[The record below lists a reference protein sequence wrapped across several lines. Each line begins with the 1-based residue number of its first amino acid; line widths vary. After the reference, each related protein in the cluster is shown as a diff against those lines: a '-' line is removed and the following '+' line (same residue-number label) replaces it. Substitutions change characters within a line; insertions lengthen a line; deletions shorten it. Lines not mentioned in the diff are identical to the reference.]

1 MSLFSK
7 IAKAAIGTVA
17 DFVPGGK
24 FISAGLALTGSPGGV
39 NIANRLSKQV
49 GCTIAQS
56 DANEARALLAKGIDP
71 CTGRSKVPTGI
82 PDTNYR
88 VPTPPAPVIK
98 TSGPIGTTPPI
109 RQAPAPVFNLNFDRE
124 AAGFGLPPGYQIP
137 SINVL
142 KTPAQPPVVR
152 RGTDMSAYGAIPA
165 AGMAAIGQVASMGAR
180 SLFTAANKRKILRV
194 VREVGIQGAAVALGL
209 AVTDVAQVVA
219 NPPKRRRKGI
229 TGAQL
234 ANAKRVN
241 RAVLCMAN
249 DLKSS
254 CGAPARRTY
263 KRKTTCR

>member
-7 IAKAAIGTVA
+7 IAKGVLGTVA

-24 FISAGLALTGSPGGV
+24 YISAGLALTGSPGGV
-39 NIANRLSKQV
+39 NIAKSLSKQV

-56 DANEARALLAKGIDP
+56 DANQARALLAKGINP
-71 CTGRSKVPTGI
+71 CTGVATGSVGVPTQTVSI
-82 PDTNYR
+82 
-88 VPTPPAPVIK
+88 PTPPAPAIK
-98 TSGPIGTTPPI
+98 TSGPIGASPP
-109 RQAPAPVFNLNFDRE
+109 VGSTFNLNFARFDRE
-124 AAGFGLPPGYQIP
+124 AAGFGLPPGYPLP
-137 SINVL
+137 SIDVL
-142 KTPAQPPVVR
+142 KTPALP
-152 RGTDMSAYGAIPA
+152 RGNQMSAFGAIPST
-165 AGMAAIGQVASMGAR
+165 GMAAIGQIAGLAGRVAIS
-180 SLFTAANKRKILRV
+180 AANKRKIMRV
-194 VREVGIQGAAVALGL
+194 VRAVGIQTAATILGL
-209 AVTDVAQVVA
+209 ELATVAQVVA

-263 KRKTTCR
+263 KRKTSCR